1 MRTRAILA
9 LTVTALLLVAAA
21 PAAGQY
27 GGGTLTIDDPTLL
40 PGQEFRLSGTG
51 CIPGAAVEISFDG
64 RPMGTATAD
73 GDGAWELVGTIPLDT
88 APGEYLMRA
97 VCGDLDQ
104 SIVIGVPFEEGPI
117 ATVTTS
123 TTAPTRTTAPGGG
136 GAGGGGGGAGGGG
149 SAGDDGAGARAT
161 APGGGNGSGRVPRT
175 GSEVGPFARVA
186 VVLVLTG
193 TGIALLARR
202 RAHTDPV

>member
-1 MRTRAILA
+1 
-9 LTVTALLLVAAA
+9 
-21 PAAGQY
+21 
-27 GGGTLTIDDPTLL
+27 
-40 PGQEFRLSGTG
+40 
-51 CIPGAAVEISFDG
+51 VEIGFDG

-73 GDGAWELVGTIPLDT
+73 AEGAWEFVGTMPLGT

-97 VCGDLDQ
+97 ICGDLDQ

-117 ATVTTS
+117 GTVTTS
-123 TTAPTRTTAPGGG
+123 TTAPIRTTAPGGG
-136 GAGGGGGGAGGGG
+136 GPGGDGGGAGGDG
-149 SAGDDGAGARAT
+149 SAGDDGAGGRAP
-161 APGGGNGSGRVPRT
+161 APGDGTGAGRVPRT

-202 RAHTDPV
+202 RVHTDPV